1 MPGALK
7 EEETPIDQEI
17 VNELVE
23 LTPEWW
29 KAVVLD
35 VTFSEDGGVERYE
48 HVISSPEGHK
58 EPVDPSAE
66 LLDATYRLGQVFRRH
81 GRHWKTA
88 KYAIN
93 LKQDNSWKYTV
104 AFSY

>member
-29 KAVVLD
+29 KAAVLD

-58 EPVDPSAE
+58 EPVDSSAE

-88 KYAIN
+88 KYAIY

-104 AFSY
+104 DFSY

>member
-1 MPGALK
+1 MPGALQ

-29 KAVVLD
+29 KAAVLD
-35 VTFSEDGGVERYE
+35 VSFSDEGGVERYE
-48 HVISSPEGHK
+48 HVISNPEGHK
-58 EPVDPSAE
+58 EPIDPSAE

-81 GRHWKTA
+81 GRHWRTA
-88 KYAIN
+88 KYAIH
-93 LKQDNSWKYTV
+93 LRQDGSWKYTV
-104 AFSY
+104 DFSY

>member
-1 MPGALK
+1 MAGALQ

-23 LTPEWW
+23 LTPESW
-29 KAVVLD
+29 KAAVLE
-35 VTFSEDGGVERYE
+35 VSFSDDGGVERYE
-48 HVISSPEGHK
+48 HIISSPEGHK
-58 EPVDPSAE
+58 EPIDPSAE

-93 LKQDNSWKYTV
+93 LKQDGNWKYTV
-104 AFSY
+104 DFSY